1 MVELWSRG
9 AVEPWSGSRGI
20 ARPVGR
26 EPVVASAVMT
36 DIQNRLFINGEFVD
50 ARAGETFATIN
61 PATEEKIADVA
72 SAGVEDVDAAV
83 QAARAQME
91 PGSEW
96 QKMKPRDRAKVMWR
110 LADLLST
117 RAAEIGH
124 IETIDNGKPI
134 FESQYVDIPAAAEC
148 LYYFAGWSGKVTG
161 ETIPVADGAFT
172 YTLREP
178 VGVVGAITP
187 WNFPLMLAVWK
198 IAPALACGNTVVVK
212 PASNTSLSLLKFAEY
227 AKEAGL
233 PAGVL
238 NVIPGR
244 GSVVGNAIVDHPGV
258 DAIAFTGSTAV
269 GRGLMER
276 AAKTLKKVAL
286 ELGGKSPNIVF
297 ADADLDAAAKGALNA
312 IFYGKGEVCAAGSR
326 LLVEES
332 VHDEFMAKVTERAAK
347 MVAGDPLHPKTRLGA
362 VVSKEQMENVLSY
375 IEAGKAEGAKLLTG
389 GTRADIG
396 TGKGFFLNPTIFD
409 DVTPDHRIAKEEI
422 FGPVLATLR
431 FKDEADAVAK
441 GNATVYGLAS
451 AVWTRDISKA
461 HRVARALKAGTVW
474 VNTYNLYDPALP
486 FGGFKES
493 GFGRDQGRD
502 ALEKYTQT
510 KSVWVNL

>member
-1 MVELWSRG
+1 MTTIS
-9 AVEPWSGSRGI
+9 AEPAILSK
-20 ARPVGR
+20 
-26 EPVVASAVMT
+26 
-36 DIQNRLFINGEFVD
+36 LFINGDFVD
-50 ARAGETFATIN
+50 ARSGETFVTSN

-72 SAGVEDVDAAV
+72 SAGAEDVDLAAR
-83 QAARAQME
+83 AARAQLE

-96 QKMKPRDRAKVMWR
+96 QKMKPRDRAKVMWK
-110 LADLLST
+110 LAEMLSS
-117 RAAEIGH
+117 RAAEIGR
-124 IETIDNGKPI
+124 IETLDNGKPI
-134 FESQYVDIPAAAEC
+134 FESQFVDTPAAAEC

-161 ETIPVADGAFT
+161 ETIPIQEGAFT

-198 IAPALACGNTVVVK
+198 IAPALACGNTVVIK

-227 AKEAGL
+227 ARECGL

-244 GSVVGNAIVDHPGV
+244 GSVVGNAMVDHPGI

-276 AAKTLKKVAL
+276 AAKTLKKVSL
-286 ELGGKSPNIVF
+286 ELGGKSPNVVF
-297 ADADLDAAAKGALNA
+297 ADADLEAAARGALNA

-326 LLVEES
+326 LLVEDS
-332 VHDEFMAKVTERAAK
+332 VHDELMAKVIDRAGK

-362 VVSKEQMENVLSY
+362 IVSREQMDNVMKY
-375 IEAGKAEGAKLLTG
+375 IEVGKAEGAKVVAG
-389 GTRADIG
+389 GERADIG
-396 TGKGFFLNPTIFD
+396 TGKGYFVKPTIFD
-409 DVTPDHRIAKEEI
+409 DVDTSMRIAREEI
-422 FGPVLATLR
+422 FGPVLATIR
-431 FKDEADAVAK
+431 FKDADDAVAK
-441 GNATVYGLAS
+441 ANATVYGLAA

-461 HRVARALKAGTVW
+461 HRMVRAIKAGTVW
-474 VNTYNLYDPALP
+474 VNSYNLYDPALP

-510 KSVWVNL
+510 KSVWVSL

>member
-1 MVELWSRG
+1 
-9 AVEPWSGSRGI
+9 
-20 ARPVGR
+20 
-26 EPVVASAVMT
+26 MT
-36 DIQNRLFINGEFVD
+36 ATAPQTPTMPDKLFINGEFV
-50 ARAGETFATIN
+50 RAKNGETFPTIN

-83 QAARAQME
+83 KAARAQME

-110 LADLLST
+110 LADILST

-134 FESQYVDIPAAAEC
+134 FESQFVDTPAAAEC

-161 ETIPVADGAFT
+161 DTIPVQDNTFA

-187 WNFPLMLAVWK
+187 WNFPLLLAVWK
-198 IAPALACGNTVVVK
+198 IAPALACGNTVVIK
-212 PASNTSLSLLKFAEY
+212 PASNTALSLLKFAEY

-258 DAIAFTGSTAV
+258 DAIAFTGSTEV
-269 GRGLMER
+269 GKQLMAR
-276 AAKTLKKVAL
+276 AAKTLKKVSL

-297 ADADLDAAAKGALNA
+297 ADADLEAASRGALNA

-332 VHDEFMAKVTERAAK
+332 VHEELMAKVVERANK
-347 MVAGDPLHPKTRLGA
+347 MVAGDPLNPKTRLGA
-362 VVSKEQMENVLSY
+362 IVSKEQMDTVLKY
-375 IEAGKAEGAKLLTG
+375 IDAGRSEGAKLIAG
-389 GTRADIG
+389 GERADIG
-396 TGKGFFLNPTIFD
+396 TGKGYFVKPTIFT
-409 DVTPDHRIAKEEI
+409 DVDPGMRIAREEI
-422 FGPVLATLR
+422 FGPVLATIR
-431 FKDEADAVAK
+431 FKDAQDAIAK
-441 GNATVYGLAS
+441 ANATVYGLAA
-451 AVWTRDISKA
+451 AVWTRDVSKA
-461 HRVARALKAGTVW
+461 HRIARAVKAGTVW

-493 GFGRDQGRD
+493 GFGRDQGKD

>member
-1 MVELWSRG
+1 
-9 AVEPWSGSRGI
+9 
-20 ARPVGR
+20 
-26 EPVVASAVMT
+26 MT
-36 DIQNRLFINGEFVD
+36 TATATEVIQNKLFINGEFVD
-50 ARAGETFATIN
+50 ARSGKTFATIN
-61 PATEEKIADVA
+61 PATEEKITDVA
-72 SAGVEDVDAAV
+72 LAGPEDVDAAV
-83 QAARAQME
+83 KVARAQME

-96 QKMKPRDRAKVMWR
+96 QKMKPRDRAKILWR
-110 LADLLST
+110 LADMLIA
-117 RAAEIGH
+117 RAEEIGR

-134 FESQYVDIPAAAEC
+134 FESQFVDTPAAAEC

-161 ETIPVADGAFT
+161 ETIPVQDNAFT

-198 IAPALACGNTVVVK
+198 IAPALACGNTVISK
-212 PASNTSLSLLKFAEY
+212 PASNTSLSLLKFAQY
-227 AKEAGL
+227 ARECGL

-258 DAIAFTGSTAV
+258 DTIAFTGSVEV
-269 GRGLMER
+269 GRELMAR
-276 AAKTLKKVAL
+276 AAKTLKKVSL

-326 LLVEES
+326 LLVEDS
-332 VHDEFMAKVTERAAK
+332 VHDELMTKVRDRAEK
-347 MVAGDPLHPKTRLGA
+347 MVAADPLHPKTRLGA
-362 VVSKEQMENVLSY
+362 IVSQEQMESVLRY
-375 IEAGKAEGAKLLTG
+375 IESGKAEGAKLVTG
-389 GTRADIG
+389 GGRADIG
-396 TGKGFFLNPTIFD
+396 TGKGFFIKPTIFD
-409 DVTPDHRIAKEEI
+409 DVDPKMKIAREEI
-422 FGPVLATLR
+422 FGPVLATIR
-431 FKDEADAVAK
+431 FKDVEDAIAK
-441 GNATVYGLAS
+441 GNATVYGLAA

-461 HRVARALKAGTVW
+461 HRLARAIKAGTVW
-474 VNTYNLYDPALP
+474 INTYNLYDPALP

>member
-1 MVELWSRG
+1 
-9 AVEPWSGSRGI
+9 
-20 ARPVGR
+20 
-26 EPVVASAVMT
+26 MT
-36 DIQNRLFINGEFVD
+36 TVSTETNIVNKLFINGDFVD
-50 ARAGETFATIN
+50 ARSGETFVTSN
-61 PATEEKIADVA
+61 PATEERITEVA
-72 SAGVEDVDAAV
+72 SAGAEDVDLAAR
-83 QAARAQME
+83 AARAQLE

-96 QKMKPRDRAKVMWR
+96 QKMKPRDRAKVMWK
-110 LADLLST
+110 LADMLSS
-117 RAAEIGH
+117 RAAEIGR
-124 IETIDNGKPI
+124 IETLDNGKPI
-134 FESQYVDIPAAAEC
+134 FESQFVDTPAAAEC

-161 ETIPVADGAFT
+161 ETIPIQEGAFT

-198 IAPALACGNTVVVK
+198 IAPALACGNAVVIK

-227 AKEAGL
+227 ARECGL

-244 GSVVGNAIVDHPGV
+244 GSVVGNAMVDHPGI
-258 DAIAFTGSTAV
+258 DAIAFTGSTEV

-276 AAKTLKKVAL
+276 AAKTLKKVSL
-286 ELGGKSPNIVF
+286 ELGGKSPNVVF
-297 ADADLDAAAKGALNA
+297 ADADLEAAARGALNA

-332 VHDEFMAKVTERAAK
+332 VHDELLAKVTERAGK

-362 VVSKEQMENVLSY
+362 IVSREQMDNVMKY
-375 IEAGKAEGAKLLTG
+375 IEVGKAEGAKVVSG
-389 GTRADIG
+389 GERADIG
-396 TGKGFFLNPTIFD
+396 TGKGYFVQPTIFD
-409 DVTPDHRIAKEEI
+409 DVTTTMRIAREEI
-422 FGPVLATLR
+422 FGPVLATIR
-431 FKDEADAVAK
+431 FKDADDAVAK
-441 GNATVYGLAS
+441 ANATVYGLAA
-451 AVWTRDISKA
+451 AVWTRDLSKA
-461 HRVARALKAGTVW
+461 HRVVRAIKAGTVW
-474 VNTYNLYDPALP
+474 VNSYNLYDPALP

-510 KSVWVNL
+510 KSVWVSL

>member
-1 MVELWSRG
+1 MSFRN
-9 AVEPWSGSRGI
+9 
-20 ARPVGR
+20 
-26 EPVVASAVMT
+26 
-36 DIQNRLFINGEFVD
+36 QLFINGEFTD
-50 ARAGETFATIN
+50 ARSGHTFATIN
-61 PATEEKIADVA
+61 PATEEKITDIA
-72 SAGVEDVDAAV
+72 SAGADDVDAAV
-83 QAARAQME
+83 KAARAQME

-96 QKMKPRDRAKVMWR
+96 QKMKPRDRAKVLWR
-110 LADLLST
+110 LADILAQ
-117 RAAEIGH
+117 RAEEIGR
-124 IETIDNGKPI
+124 IETLDNGKPI
-134 FESQYVDIPAAAEC
+134 FESQFVDTPAAAEC

-161 ETIPVADGAFT
+161 ETIPVQENAFT

-178 VGVVGAITP
+178 VGVVGAIVP

-198 IAPALACGNTVVVK
+198 IAPALACGNTMIVK

-238 NVIPGR
+238 NVVPGR
-244 GSVVGNAIVDHPGV
+244 GSVVGNAMVEHPGI
-258 DAIAFTGSTAV
+258 DAIAFTGSTDV
-269 GRGLMER
+269 GKQLMAR
-276 AAKTLKKVAL
+276 AAKTLKKVSL

-297 ADADLDAAAKGALNA
+297 ADADLDAASRGALNA

-332 VHDEFMAKVTERAAK
+332 AHDELMSKVRDRASK

-362 VVSKEQMENVLSY
+362 IVSKEQMQTVMSY
-375 IEAGKAEGAKLLTG
+375 IDAGKSEGAKLVCG
-389 GTRADIG
+389 GERADIG
-396 TGKGFFLNPTIFD
+396 TGKGYFVKPTIFD
-409 DVTPDHRIAKEEI
+409 DVDPNMKIAGEDI
-422 FGPVLATLR
+422 FGPVLATIR
-431 FKDEADAVAK
+431 FKDAEDAIAK
-441 GNATVYGLAS
+441 GNATVYGLAA

-461 HRVARALKAGTVW
+461 HRIARAIKAGTVW
-474 VNTYNLYDPALP
+474 INTYNLYDPALP

>member
-1 MVELWSRG
+1 M
-9 AVEPWSGSRGI
+9 
-20 ARPVGR
+20 
-26 EPVVASAVMT
+26 
-36 DIQNRLFINGEFVD
+36 QNQLFINGEFVD

-61 PATEEKIADVA
+61 PATEEKITDVA
-72 SAGVEDVDAAV
+72 SASPEDVDAAV
-83 QAARAQME
+83 KAARAQME
-91 PGSEW
+91 PGSDW
-96 QKMKPRDRAKVMWR
+96 QKMKPRDRAKVLWKI
-110 LADLLST
+110 ADMLMA
-117 RAAEIGH
+117 RAEEIGR
-124 IETIDNGKPI
+124 IETLDNGKPI
-134 FESQYVDIPAAAEC
+134 FESQYVDTPAAAEC

-161 ETIPVADGAFT
+161 ETIPVADNAFT

-227 AKEAGL
+227 ARECGL

-258 DAIAFTGSTAV
+258 DAIAFTGSTEV
-269 GRGLMER
+269 GRQLMAR
-276 AAKTLKKVAL
+276 AAKTLKKVSL
-286 ELGGKSPNIVF
+286 ELGGKSPNIVL
-297 ADADLDAAAKGALNA
+297 ADADLDAAARGALNA

-332 VHDEFMAKVTERAAK
+332 VHDELLAKVCDRASK
-347 MVAGDPLHPKTRLGA
+347 MTAGDPLHPKTRLGA
-362 VVSKEQMENVLSY
+362 LVSKDQMDTVMSY
-375 IEAGKAEGAKLLTG
+375 IEAGKAEGAKLVCG
-389 GTRADIG
+389 GERADIG
-396 TGKGFFLNPTIFD
+396 TGKGYFVKPTIFD
-409 DVTPDHRIAKEEI
+409 DVDVDMRISREEI
-422 FGPVLATLR
+422 FGPVLATIR
-431 FKDEADAVAK
+431 FQDTEDAIAK
-441 GNATVYGLAS
+441 GNATVYGLAA
-451 AVWTRDISKA
+451 AVWTRDVSKA

>member
-1 MVELWSRG
+1 MT
-9 AVEPWSGSRGI
+9 AVATP
-20 ARPVGR
+20 ANL
-26 EPVVASAVMT
+26 
-36 DIQNRLFINGEFVD
+36 QNKLFINGEFVD
-50 ARAGETFATIN
+50 ARSGQTFATFN
-61 PATEEKIADVA
+61 PATEEKITDIA
-72 SAGVEDVDAAV
+72 SAGAEDVDAAV
-83 QAARAQME
+83 KAARAQLE
-91 PGSEW
+91 PGSDW

-110 LADLLST
+110 LADILMNK
-117 RAAEIGH
+117 AEEIGR

-134 FESQYVDIPAAAEC
+134 FESQFVDTPAAAEC

-161 ETIPVADGAFT
+161 ETIPIADNAFT

-178 VGVVGAITP
+178 VGVIGAITP
-187 WNFPLMLAVWK
+187 WNFPLMMAVWK
-198 IAPALACGNTVVVK
+198 IAPALACGNVVISK

-227 AKEAGL
+227 AREAGL
-233 PAGVL
+233 PPGVL
-238 NVIPGR
+238 NVVPGR

-258 DAIAFTGSTAV
+258 DGIAFTGSTEV
-269 GRGLMER
+269 GRDLMAR
-276 AAKTLKKVAL
+276 AAKTLKKVSL

-297 ADADLDAAAKGALNA
+297 ADADLEPAARGALNA

-326 LLVEES
+326 LLVEEGAHAELMS
-332 VHDEFMAKVTERAAK
+332 KISDRAAK

-362 VVSKEQMENVLSY
+362 IVSKDQMENVLRY
-375 IEAGKAEGAKLLTG
+375 IDAGKKEGAKLISG
-389 GTRADIG
+389 GERADIG
-396 TGKGFFLNPTIFD
+396 TGKGYFIKPTIFD
-409 DVTPDHRIAKEEI
+409 DVQPEMKIAREEI
-422 FGPVLATLR
+422 FGPVLATIR
-431 FKDEADAVAK
+431 FKDAEDAVAK
-441 GNATVYGLAS
+441 GNATVYGLAA

-461 HRVARALKAGTVW
+461 HRIARAIKAGTVW

>member
-1 MVELWSRG
+1 MSD
-9 AVEPWSGSRGI
+9 P
-20 ARPVGR
+20 
-26 EPVVASAVMT
+26 T
-36 DIQNRLFINGEFVD
+36 IQNKLFINGDFVD
-50 ARAGETFATIN
+50 ARSGETFATVN
-61 PATEEKIADVA
+61 PATEETITDVA
-72 SAGVEDVDAAV
+72 SAGAEDVDAAV
-83 QAARAQME
+83 KAARAQME
-91 PGSEW
+91 AGSEW

-110 LADLLST
+110 LADLLSS
-117 RAAEIGH
+117 RAAEIGR

-134 FESQYVDIPAAAEC
+134 FESQFVDTPAAAEC

-161 ETIPVADGAFT
+161 ETIPVADNAFT

-178 VGVVGAITP
+178 LGVVGAITP

-198 IAPALACGNTVVVK
+198 IAPALACGNTVVIK
-212 PASNTSLSLLKFAEY
+212 PASNTALSLLKFAEY

-258 DAIAFTGSTAV
+258 DAIAFTGSTEV
-269 GRGLMER
+269 GKQLMAR
-276 AAKTLKKVAL
+276 AAKTLKKVSL

-332 VHDEFMAKVTERAAK
+332 AHEELMAKVIERANK
-347 MVAGDPLHPKTRLGA
+347 MTAGDPLHPKTRLGA
-362 VVSKEQMENVLSY
+362 IVSKEQMENVLSY
-375 IEAGKAEGAKLLTG
+375 IEAGKNEGAKLVAG
-389 GTRADIG
+389 GQRTDIG
-396 TGKGFFLNPTIFD
+396 TGKGYFIQPTIFD
-409 DVTPDHRIAKEEI
+409 DVTPDHRIAREEI
-422 FGPVLATLR
+422 FGPVLATLK
-431 FKDEADAVAK
+431 FKDAEDGIAK
-441 GNATVYGLAS
+441 ANATVYGLAA
-451 AVWTRDISKA
+451 AVWTRDVSKA
-461 HRVARALKAGTVW
+461 HRIARAVKAGTVW
-474 VNTYNLYDPALP
+474 VNTYNLYDPSLP

-493 GFGRDQGRD
+493 GFGRDQGKD

>member
-1 MVELWSRG
+1 MT
-9 AVEPWSGSRGI
+9 ATAAEP
-20 ARPVGR
+20 
-26 EPVVASAVMT
+26 T
-36 DIQNRLFINGEFVD
+36 IQNRLFINGDFVD
-50 ARAGETFATIN
+50 ARSGETFLTHN
-61 PATEEKIADVA
+61 PATEEKLADVA
-72 SAGVEDVDAAV
+72 SAGVEDVDLAV
-83 QAARAQME
+83 RAARAQME

-96 QKMKPRDRAKVMWR
+96 QKMKPRDRAKVLWR
-110 LADLLST
+110 IADMLMA
-117 RAAEIGH
+117 RAGEIGR
-124 IETIDNGKPI
+124 IETLDNGKPI
-134 FESQYVDIPAAAEC
+134 FESQYVDTPSAAEC

-161 ETIPVADGAFT
+161 ETIPVADNAFT

-178 VGVVGAITP
+178 IGVVGAITP

-198 IAPALACGNTVVVK
+198 IAPALACGNTVVIK

-227 AKEAGL
+227 AQECGL
-233 PAGVL
+233 PPGVL

-258 DAIAFTGSTAV
+258 DAIAFTGSTEV
-269 GRGLMER
+269 GRGLMAR
-276 AAKTLKKVAL
+276 AAKTLKKISL

-297 ADADLDAAAKGALNA
+297 ADADLEAAARGALNA

-332 VHDEFMAKVTERAAK
+332 VHDELMEKVIERANK
-347 MVAGDPLHPKTRLGA
+347 MVAADPLHPKTRLGA
-362 VVSKEQMENVLSY
+362 IVSKEQMENVLGY
-375 IEAGKAEGAKLLTG
+375 IETGKSEGARLVAG
-389 GTRADIG
+389 GERVDIG
-396 TGKGFFLNPTIFD
+396 TGKGYFVKPTIFD
-409 DVTPDHRIAKEEI
+409 GVSSDMRIAKEEI
-422 FGPVLATLR
+422 FGPVLATID
-431 FKDEADAVAK
+431 FKDADDAVAK
-441 GNATVYGLAS
+441 GNSTVYGLAA
-451 AVWTRDISKA
+451 AVWTKDVSKA
-461 HRVARALKAGTVW
+461 HRIARALKAGTVW

>member
-1 MVELWSRG
+1 MT
-9 AVEPWSGSRGI
+9 AI
-20 ARPVGR
+20 AT
-26 EPVVASAVMT
+26 ESA
-36 DIQNRLFINGEFVD
+36 IQNRLFINGEFVD
-50 ARAGETFATIN
+50 ARSGETFATIN
-61 PATEEKIADVA
+61 PATEEKITDVA
-72 SAGVEDVDAAV
+72 SASSEDVDAAV
-83 QAARAQME
+83 KAARAQME

-96 QKMKPRDRAKVMWR
+96 QKMKPRDRAKVLWR
-110 LADLLST
+110 LADILT
-117 RAAEIGH
+117 ARAAEIGR

-134 FESQYVDIPAAAEC
+134 FESQFVDTPAAAEC

-161 ETIPVADGAFT
+161 DTIPVADNAFT

-178 VGVVGAITP
+178 IGVVGAITP
-187 WNFPLMLAVWK
+187 WNFPLMMAVWK
-198 IAPALACGNTVVVK
+198 IAPALACGNTIICK

-238 NVIPGR
+238 NVVPGR

-258 DAIAFTGSTAV
+258 DAIAFTGSTEV
-269 GRGLMER
+269 GKGLMAR
-276 AAKTLKKVAL
+276 AAKTLKKVSL

-326 LLVEES
+326 LLVEEAA
-332 VHDEFMAKVTERAAK
+332 HEELMAKVCERASK

-362 VVSKEQMENVLSY
+362 IVSKEQMDSVMSY
-375 IEAGKAEGAKLLTG
+375 IDAGKSEGAKLVCG
-389 GTRADIG
+389 GERADIG
-396 TGKGFFLNPTIFD
+396 TGKGFFLKPTIFD
-409 DVTPDHRIAKEEI
+409 DVQPEHRIAREEI
-422 FGPVLATLR
+422 FGPVLATIR
-431 FKDEADAVAK
+431 FKDAEDAVAK
-441 GNATVYGLAS
+441 GNATVYGLAA
-451 AVWTRDISKA
+451 AVWTKDVSKA
-461 HRVARALKAGTVW
+461 HRIARAIKAGTVW

-502 ALEKYTQT
+502 ALDKYTQT
-510 KSVWVNL
+510 KSVWINL

>member
-1 MVELWSRG
+1 
-9 AVEPWSGSRGI
+9 
-20 ARPVGR
+20 
-26 EPVVASAVMT
+26 MT
-36 DIQNRLFINGEFVD
+36 AEATTTGLQTRLFIGGEFVD
-50 ARAGETFATIN
+50 AKGGKTFPTIN
-61 PATEEKIADVA
+61 PATEEKLAEVA
-72 SAGVEDVDAAV
+72 SASPEDVDRAV
-83 QAARAQME
+83 KAARAQLE

-96 QKMKPRDRAKVMWR
+96 QKMKPRDRAKILWK
-110 LADLLST
+110 LADIMAA
-117 RAAEIGH
+117 RAAEIGR
-124 IETIDNGKPI
+124 IETLDNGKPI
-134 FESQYVDIPAAAEC
+134 FESQFVDTPAAAEC

-161 ETIPVADGAFT
+161 ETIPVQEGAFT

-198 IAPALACGNTVVVK
+198 IAPALACGNTVVHK
-212 PASNTSLSLLKFAEY
+212 PASNTSLSILKFAEY
-227 AKEAGL
+227 AREAGL
-233 PAGVL
+233 PPGVL
-238 NVIPGR
+238 NIVPGS

-258 DAIAFTGSTAV
+258 DAIAFTGSTEV
-269 GRGLMER
+269 GRGLMAR
-276 AAKTLKKVAL
+276 AANTLKKVSL

-326 LLVEES
+326 LLVEDA
-332 VHDEFMAKVTERAAK
+332 VHDELLERVRDRAAK

-362 VVSKEQMENVLSY
+362 LVSKDQMDKVLSY
-375 IEAGKAEGAKLLTG
+375 IDAGKREGAKLVAG
-389 GTRADIG
+389 GERTDIG
-396 TGKGFFLNPTIFD
+396 TGKGFFIQPTIFD
-409 DVTPDHRIAKEEI
+409 QVEPDMKIAREEI

-431 FKDEADAVAK
+431 FSDPDDAVARA
-441 GNATVYGLAS
+441 NATVYGLAA
-451 AVWTRDISKA
+451 AVWTRDVSKA
-461 HRVARALKAGTVW
+461 HRVARAIKAGTVW

-510 KSVWVNL
+510 KSVWVQL

>member
-1 MVELWSRG
+1 M
-9 AVEPWSGSRGI
+9 
-20 ARPVGR
+20 
-26 EPVVASAVMT
+26 
-36 DIQNRLFINGEFVD
+36 IQNKLFINGDFVD
-50 ARAGETFATIN
+50 ARSGATFATTN
-61 PATEEKIADVA
+61 PATEEKITDVA
-72 SAGVEDVDAAV
+72 SAGVEDVDTAV
-83 QAARAQME
+83 KAARAQME

-96 QKMKPRDRAKVMWR
+96 QKMKPRDRAKIMWR
-110 LADLLST
+110 LADMLT
-117 RAAEIGH
+117 ARAEEIGK

-134 FESQYVDIPAAAEC
+134 FESQFVDTPAAAEC

-161 ETIPVADGAFT
+161 DTIPVAENAFT

-198 IAPALACGNTVVVK
+198 IAPALACGNAVVIK

-227 AKEAGL
+227 AKECGL

-238 NVIPGR
+238 NVVPGK
-244 GSVVGNAIVDHPGV
+244 GAIVGNAIVDHPGV
-258 DAIAFTGSTAV
+258 DAIAFTGSTEV
-269 GRGLMER
+269 GRQLMAR
-276 AAKTLKKVAL
+276 AAKTLKKVSL

-297 ADADLDAAAKGALNA
+297 ADADLDAASRGALNA

-332 VHDEFMAKVTERAAK
+332 IHDEFIARVAERANK
-347 MVAGDPLHPKTRLGA
+347 MVAADPLHPKTRLGA
-362 VVSKEQMENVLSY
+362 LVSKEQMDTVLKY
-375 IEAGKAEGAKLLTG
+375 IDAGKSEGAKLVAG
-389 GTRADIG
+389 GGRADIG
-396 TGKGFFLNPTIFD
+396 TGKGYFIKPTIFT
-409 DVTPDHRIAKEEI
+409 DVDPSMRIAREEI
-422 FGPVLATLR
+422 FGPVLATIR
-431 FKDEADAVAK
+431 FKDAEDAIAK
-441 GNATVYGLAS
+441 GNATVYGLAA

-461 HRVARALKAGTVW
+461 HRIARAIKAGTVW
-474 VNTYNLYDPALP
+474 INTYNLYDPALP

>member
-1 MVELWSRG
+1 M
-9 AVEPWSGSRGI
+9 AD
-20 ARPVGR
+20 A
-26 EPVVASAVMT
+26 A
-36 DIQNRLFINGEFVD
+36 IQSKLFINGDFVD
-50 ARAGETFATIN
+50 ARSGETFATIN
-61 PATEEKIADVA
+61 PATEEKITDVA
-72 SAGVEDVDAAV
+72 AAGVEDVDAAV
-83 QAARAQME
+83 KAARAQME

-110 LADLLST
+110 LADILSA
-117 RAAEIGH
+117 RAEEIGR

-134 FESQYVDIPAAAEC
+134 FESQYVDTPAAAEC

-161 ETIPVADGAFT
+161 ETIPVQESAFT

-198 IAPALACGNTVVVK
+198 IAPALACGNTVVIK
-212 PASNTSLSLLKFAEY
+212 PASNTALSLLKFAEY

-238 NVIPGR
+238 NVVPGR

-258 DAIAFTGSTAV
+258 DAIAFTGSTEV
-269 GRGLMER
+269 GKQLMAR

-297 ADADLDAAAKGALNA
+297 ADADLEAAARGALNA

-326 LLVEES
+326 LLVEEGA
-332 VHDEFMAKVTERAAK
+332 HDELMAKVCERASK
-347 MVAGDPLHPKTRLGA
+347 MVAADPLHPKTRLGA
-362 VVSKEQMENVLSY
+362 IVSKEQMESVLSY
-375 IEAGKAEGAKLLTG
+375 VDAGKQEGAKLVCG
-389 GTRADIG
+389 GERADIG
-396 TGKGFFLNPTIFD
+396 TGRGYFVKPTIFD
-409 DVTPDHRIAKEEI
+409 DVEPNMRIAREEI
-422 FGPVLATLR
+422 FGPVLATIR
-431 FKDEADAVAK
+431 FKDAEDAVIK
-441 GNATVYGLAS
+441 GNATVYGLAA

-461 HRVARALKAGTVW
+461 HRIARAVKAGTVW
-474 VNTYNLYDPALP
+474 INTYNLYDPALP

-493 GFGRDQGRD
+493 GFGRDQGKD

>member
-1 MVELWSRG
+1 MSE
-9 AVEPWSGSRGI
+9 A
-20 ARPVGR
+20 A
-26 EPVVASAVMT
+26 
-36 DIQNRLFINGEFVD
+36 IQNKLFINGEFTD
-50 ARAGETFATIN
+50 ARSGGTFATIN

-83 QAARAQME
+83 KAARAQLE

-110 LADLLST
+110 LADILT
-117 RAAEIGH
+117 AKADEIGR
-124 IETIDNGKPI
+124 IETLDNGKPI
-134 FESQYVDIPAAAEC
+134 FESQFVDTPAAAEC

-161 ETIPVADGAFT
+161 DTIPVQENAFT

-198 IAPALACGNTVVVK
+198 IAPALACGNTVVIK

-238 NVIPGR
+238 NVVPGR

-258 DAIAFTGSTAV
+258 DAITFTGSTEV
-269 GRGLMER
+269 GKQLMAR

-297 ADADLDAAAKGALNA
+297 ADADLEAAARGALNA

-326 LLVEES
+326 LLVEEAA
-332 VHDEFMAKVTERAAK
+332 HDELMAKVIERANK
-347 MVAGDPLHPKTRLGA
+347 MVAADPLHPKTRLGA
-362 VVSKEQMENVLSY
+362 IVSKEQMDTVLAY
-375 IEAGKAEGAKLLTG
+375 IDAGKGEGAKLVAG
-389 GTRADIG
+389 GERADIG
-396 TGKGFFLNPTIFD
+396 TGKGYFIKPTIFD
-409 DVTPDHRIAKEEI
+409 DVDPNMRIAREEI
-422 FGPVLATLR
+422 FGPVLATIR
-431 FKDEADAVAK
+431 FKDAEDAVAK
-441 GNATVYGLAS
+441 GNATVYGLAA
-451 AVWTRDISKA
+451 AVWTRDVSKA
-461 HRVARALKAGTVW
+461 HRIARAIKAGTVW
-474 VNTYNLYDPALP
+474 INTYNLYDPALP

-493 GFGRDQGRD
+493 GFGRDQGKD

>member
-1 MVELWSRG
+1 LRYDSR
-9 AVEPWSGSRGI
+9 A
-20 ARPVGR
+20 
-26 EPVVASAVMT
+26 M
-36 DIQNRLFINGEFVD
+36 QNKLFINGDFVD
-50 ARAGETFATIN
+50 SQSGQTFATFN

-72 SAGVEDVDAAV
+72 SAGPGDVDAAV
-83 QAARAQME
+83 RAARAQLE

-110 LADLLST
+110 IADMLAA
-117 RAAEIGH
+117 RAEEIGR
-124 IETIDNGKPI
+124 IETLDNGKPI
-134 FESQYVDIPAAAEC
+134 FESQFVDTPAAAEC

-161 ETIPVADGAFT
+161 DTIPVQENAFT

-178 VGVVGAITP
+178 IGVVGAITP

-198 IAPALACGNTVVVK
+198 IAPALACGNTVVIK

-227 AKEAGL
+227 AKECGL

-238 NVIPGR
+238 NVVPGR

-258 DAIAFTGSTAV
+258 DAIAFTGSTEV
-269 GRGLMER
+269 GKQLMAR
-276 AAKTLKKVAL
+276 AAKTLKKVSL

-297 ADADLDAAAKGALNA
+297 ADADLDAAAKGTINA

-326 LLVEES
+326 LLVEEAA
-332 VHDEFMAKVTERAAK
+332 HDALLEKVCERASK
-347 MVAGDPLHPKTRLGA
+347 MAPADPLHPKTRLGA
-362 VVSKEQMENVLSY
+362 IVSKEQMETVLSY
-375 IEAGKAEGAKLLTG
+375 VEAGKSEGAKLVCG
-389 GTRADIG
+389 GERADIG
-396 TGKGFFLNPTIFD
+396 TGKGYFVKPTIFD
-409 DVTPDHRIAKEEI
+409 DVDANMRIAREEI
-422 FGPVLATLR
+422 FGPVLATIR
-431 FKDEADAVAK
+431 FKDAEDAIAK
-441 GNATVYGLAS
+441 GNATVYGLAA
-451 AVWTRDISKA
+451 AVWTRDVSKA
-461 HRVARALKAGTVW
+461 HRVARAVKAGTVW